1 MIHRFIEIPYA
12 PAPLSTVIASSR
24 KRPVVLGRAVADPD
38 LIDDEDAPLDAGLN
52 EQSGE
57 RLEARL
63 ASPGVRLDKA
73 LADVFPPLSRARLQ
87 ALLAQGCVSRDGQV
101 LTGGSA
107 KALPGL
113 YAVVVPAPA
122 PATPQPE
129 SIPLTVLYEDA
140 DLIVVDKPAGMAAH
154 PAPGCETGTL
164 VNALLAH
171 CGDSLSGIGGVA
183 RPGIVHRLDK
193 DTSGVMVAAKTD
205 RAHAGLSAL
214 FAAHDIERTYIAL
227 TRGAP
232 SPASGRIET
241 RIGRSTGD
249 RKKMAVLKAGG
260 REAVTDYVVQQTFGE
275 PARAGG
281 APMAAR
287 VACTLH
293 TGRTHQIRVHMA
305 SKGAPI
311 LGDAVYGS
319 GSPAAPV
326 RTAIAGAGL
335 TRQALHA
342 AVLGFVHP
350 VTGERLRFET
360 APPQDMLRLQSL
372 LADL

>member
-1 MIHRFIEIPYA
+1 V
-12 PAPLSTVIASSR
+12 S
-24 KRPVVLGRAVADPD
+24 DPD
-38 LIDDEDAPLDAGLN
+38 LIDEEDLPPPLAPA
-52 EQSGE
+52 EV
-57 RLEARL
+57 LEARL
-63 ASPGVRLDKA
+63 AAPGVRLDKA
-73 LADVFPPLSRARLQ
+73 LADAFPTLSRARLQ
-87 ALLAQGCVSRDGQV
+87 ALIASGAVSRDGQP

-107 KALPGL
+107 KAQPGL
-113 YAVVVPAPA
+113 YVVALPPVA

-129 SIPLTVLYEDA
+129 AIPLTVLYEDA
-140 DLIVVDKPAGMAAH
+140 DLIVIDKSAGMAAH

-214 FAAHDIERTYIAL
+214 FATHDIERTYIAL

-232 SPASGRIET
+232 SPSKGRIET
-241 RIGRSTGD
+241 RIGRSSTGD
-249 RKKMAVLKAGG
+249 RKKMAVLKSGG
-260 REAVTDYVVQQTFGE
+260 REAITDYVVQATFGE
-275 PARAGG
+275 PAKSGG

-293 TGRTHQIRVHMA
+293 TGRTHQIRVHLS
-305 SKGAPI
+305 SKGSPI
-311 LGDAVYGS
+311 LGDATYGS
-319 GSPAAPV
+319 GSPAAAV
-326 RTAIAGAGL
+326 RAAVAEADL

-350 VTGERLRFET
+350 VTGETLRFET
-360 APPQDMLRLQSL
+360 APPADMMRLEAL
-372 LADL
+372 LSDL